1 MQVSREIAEAD
12 VQRWLDAKRIRQS
25 KKTLLADN
33 VEALIESVMEGFIT
47 IDENCNLTQILRF
60 PVGLNENVKQ
70 LNFKTRLQ
78 VLEVSPFLKKVE
90 QGDGDGRVLA
100 YILAATEQ
108 PLGIIQSLD
117 TEDLGVAQSVAV
129 FFL

>member
-1 MQVSREIAEAD
+1 MQVSREVAEAD
-12 VQRWLDAKRIRQS
+12 VQRWLEAKRIRQS

-33 VEALIESVMEGFIT
+33 VEALVESVMEGFIT
-47 IDENCNLTQILRF
+47 IDESCNLTQILRF

-70 LNFKTRLQ
+70 LSFKTRLQ